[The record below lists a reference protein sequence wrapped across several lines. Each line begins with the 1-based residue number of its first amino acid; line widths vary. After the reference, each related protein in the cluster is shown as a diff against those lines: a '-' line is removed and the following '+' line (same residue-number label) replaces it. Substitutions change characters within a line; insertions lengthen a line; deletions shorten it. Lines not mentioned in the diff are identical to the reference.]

1 MWPCD
6 VSGEDFDAYME
17 LKHEE
22 VRTEFQNT
30 RLNHL
35 IHSDALITVH
45 LVIILSWYVN
55 ALFNTLNLK
64 DSIF

>member
-1 MWPCD
+1 

-45 LVIILSWYVN
+45 LVIILS
-55 ALFNTLNLK
+55 
-64 DSIF
+64 